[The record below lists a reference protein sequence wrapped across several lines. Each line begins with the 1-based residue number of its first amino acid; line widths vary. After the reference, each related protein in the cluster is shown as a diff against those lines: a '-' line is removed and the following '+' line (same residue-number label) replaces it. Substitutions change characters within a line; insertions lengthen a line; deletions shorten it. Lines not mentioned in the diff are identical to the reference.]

1 MLEYCRIRGDV
12 IPPTRANPSD
22 AGLDIYFN
30 PDDSS
35 TTGVMLYPGESK
47 LFQTGLKF
55 GIPHGYMLEVK
66 NRSGNASKR
75 SLIVGACVVDSGYD
89 GEVFVNLHN
98 IGREPQL
105 IEKGMKIAQVVMIPV
120 VHFRA
125 LETTQDNLYDWY
137 PITMSD
143 RGTGALGSTDK
154 K

>member
-1 MLEYCRIRGDV
+1 MMLEYYRVRGDV

-75 SLIVGACVVDSGYD
+75 SLIV
-89 GEVFVNLHN
+89 L
-98 IGREPQL
+98 P
-105 IEKGMKIAQVVMIPV
+105 EKSA
-120 VHFRA
+120 
-125 LETTQDNLYDWY
+125 
-137 PITMSD
+137 
-143 RGTGALGSTDK
+143 GTGNSFLYTKASSW
-154 K
+154 